1 MEWGVPLPPL
11 RQTLQKVS
19 TPPAPARNKL
29 PDIKEQ
35 RQAYSAP
42 PNFQPFEEDP
52 LLRGRHSKL
61 YQRRREI
68 EAELR
73 RELNVPEEPPSG
85 LGFGSRRVPVSF
97 SIPPPVPKPR
107 NSKSQLPPIP
117 KLSSEAPRPRWGL
130 MEDIPDGRSEPHAD
144 DSATEAPPEEPWW
157 RIEQQELASKISPSS
172 PLNDGS
178 DSTSPSSKD
187 PGHLRPQ
194 SWRNRPTSADSH
206 DKVPDLASGSSSPSI
221 PARGYHPPAPPKE
234 EPWRVKARE
243 LEEIAKAHRQRNEEK
258 QRQREAARAE
268 AEEAELAAKRSESEQ
283 HERHRKAMQE
293 QAKETQLREEQRFE
307 ELKREE
313 VRRARK
319 EQEELKKRRQD
330 QEAWEQEVRQKIEA
344 EAQAM
349 KEKREQDR
357 EKEEQDLKERR
368 DQALKQQA
376 AREERKRLQR
386 LAEEHARAEAE
397 HARRLSEAS
406 AKTKGVPS
414 PGPPPAPTAPCEAPS
429 FSRPSVPWPPPAGS
443 ASPCTG
449 SQPPPASYG
458 PRSRPTFAPGPPPS
472 HPRAPRGVFGEA
484 KPAASY
490 DVAISQNGSGN
501 AELQAAKSMAMRQLL
516 ALKQHPG
523 MEARQKGFKELLRA
537 WHPDKNPQSSEVA
550 TAVFQMLQAER
561 GRVLSS

>member
-11 RQTLQKVS
+11 RQTFQKVS
-19 TPPAPARNKL
+19 TPPAPTRNKL

-35 RQAYSAP
+35 RQTYSAP
-42 PNFQPFEEDP
+42 PNLQPFEEDP
-52 LLRGRHSKL
+52 LLRGHHSKL

-85 LGFGSRRVPVSF
+85 FGIGSRRVPVSF

-117 KLSSEAPRPRWGL
+117 KPSSEAPRPRWGL
-130 MEDIPDGRSEPHAD
+130 MEDLPNVKSERHAD
-144 DSATEAPPEEPWW
+144 DTETEAPLEEPWW

-172 PLNDGS
+172 PQKD
-178 DSTSPSSKD
+178 D

-194 SWRNRPTSADSH
+194 SWRNRPTSADSTE
-206 DKVPDLASGSSSPSI
+206 KVPELASGSSSPSK
-221 PARGYHPPAPPKE
+221 PARGYYPPAPPKE
-234 EPWRVKARE
+234 EPWRIKARE
-243 LEEIAKAHRQRNEEK
+243 LEEIAKEHKKRNEEM

-268 AEEAELAAKRSESEQ
+268 AEEAELAAKRAELEQ
-283 HERHRKAMQE
+283 QERHRKAMQE
-293 QAKETQLREEQRFE
+293 QTKEAQLREEQRFE

-319 EQEELKKRRQD
+319 EQEELKQRRQE
-330 QEAWEQEVRQKIEA
+330 QEAWEQKVRQKIEA

-349 KEKREQDR
+349 KEKREQDC
-357 EKEEQDLKERR
+357 EKEEQELKQRR
-368 DQALKQQA
+368 DEALRQQA

-397 HARRLSEAS
+397 HARRMSEAS
-406 AKTKGVPS
+406 AKAKGVPS
-414 PGPPPAPTAPCEAPS
+414 PGPPPAPTAAPEAPS

-443 ASPCTG
+443 ASPCQG

-458 PRSRPTFAPGPPPS
+458 PRSRHTFAPGPPPAAS
-472 HPRAPRGVFGEA
+472 RAPRGAFGEA
-484 KPAASY
+484 KRAASY
-490 DVAISQNGSGN
+490 DVAVSHNGSGN